1 VLKKIFLA
9 VMMVLPFAS
18 IANVALAEAPLPQ
31 CFPCPDGL
39 R

>member
-1 VLKKIFLA
+1 MLKKLFLA
-9 VMMVLPFAS
+9 VLMVLPFAS
-18 IANVALAEAPLPQ
+18 SVNVALADIPLPQ